1 MRVPWFSLSAAA
13 LLVSIAAAL
22 LLMQYA
28 ETRPPATDLAT
39 LTKHEAML
47 ARRPPYVLPPSSR
60 TAQDELII
68 PVSGV
73 TRRQLSDTWG
83 QARAEGRTHQGIDIL
98 AVQGTPVLAA
108 ADGRIVKFFDSV
120 RGGVTIYQFD
130 RNERFVYYY
139 AHLSSRA
146 TGLAEGDR
154 VRQGQ
159 VIGYVGMTGNAP
171 VPHLHFEIE
180 RLGPEHRWWRAEAMN
195 PFPLLLTGRAPV

>member
-1 MRVPWFSLSAAA
+1 MLLATA
-13 LLVSIAAAL
+13 LLS
-22 LLMQYA
+22 MQYGMTHA
-28 ETRPPATDLAT
+28 PAVTDEAT

-47 ARRPPYVLPPSSR
+47 ARQRPPMPILPPPAPAAAR

-73 TRRQLSDTWG
+73 QRRQLSDTWG
-83 QARAEGRTHQGIDIL
+83 QARAEGRTHEGIDIL
-98 AVQGTPVLAA
+98 AAQGTPVLAA

-146 TGLAEGDR
+146 VGLAEGDQ

-159 VIGYVGMTGNAP
+159 VIAYVGMTGNAP

-180 RLGPEHRWWRAEAMN
+180 RLGPERHWWRAEAMN
-195 PFPLLLTGRAPV
+195 PFPLLMSGRAPV